1 MDDLSTFRP
10 CSIARRRLGWP
21 LALVALVALALLPG
35 CVVVPAD
42 HHRNLP
48 VVAAPPIVVA
58 PPAPQVLNVRL
69 YPVNAEA
76 DRIGMLAAIVVDK
89 LNGHGSFTL
98 NYDGRVMQGEAS
110 RVASDHPGFGHIL
123 SDSSSEVTRM
133 AGRRGVANAATPH
146 GVSAQ
151 CEYVLTGPGSGVG
164 ACRMSDGARFQMHFT
179 P

>member
-21 LALVALVALALLPG
+21 LALVALALLPS
-35 CVVVPAD
+35 CVAVPAD

-48 VVAAPPIVVA
+48 VVAPPPIVVA

-76 DRIGMLAAIVVDK
+76 NRIGMLAAIVVDK

-110 RVASDHPGFGHIL
+110 RVASDTPVSVRIERAHP
-123 SDSSSEVTRM
+123 
-133 AGRRGVANAATPH
+133 
-146 GVSAQ
+146 
-151 CEYVLTGPGSGVG
+151 
-164 ACRMSDGARFQMHFT
+164 AR
-179 P
+179 